1 MPLFFA
7 RGASLRNLFGANS
20 RIRKGPMVR
29 KLGSFALVVLAFSFA
44 APTVNA
50 QVESGLHARPRTT
63 QSINEM
69 DRVALGGNTHPEAR
83 LANDR
88 GAVANDFSLGHML
101 LQLKRSP
108 EQEKALQ
115 QFIDEL
121 HTKGSPDFHQW
132 LTAQEFGERFGL
144 AKPDLDAITAWL
156 ESHGFRV
163 NVVYPSG
170 MLIDF
175 SGTAAQV
182 RTALQ
187 TEIHYLN
194 VKGEKHVGNISDP
207 RIPAALAPV
216 VAGIVSLHDF
226 RPHAMHHLHK
236 ASPEF
241 TFVDSVGSINY
252 ALVPADLAT
261 IYNLNPL
268 FSAGISGQ
276 GQTIVL
282 IEDTDV
288 FSAADWT
295 AFRSTLGLSTYTSA
309 SFAQVHPPSPSG
321 PNNCGAPGTF
331 APNSAEA
338 ILDAEWASASAPSAA
353 IEMAACADTTTTFGG
368 LIAMQNLINANTA
381 PPSIMSISYGQCE
394 TVNGAAANA
403 AYNSAYQQAVT
414 EGVSVF
420 VAAGDSGAAGCDNS
434 VSETTHGIAGNAFAS
449 TPNNVS
455 VGGTDF
461 SNTYSA
467 TNTIYWNSSK
477 TSAFGSAISYVP
489 ETPWNDSCASFLFS
503 TYVGY

>member
-1 MPLFFA
+1 
-7 RGASLRNLFGANS
+7 
-20 RIRKGPMVR
+20 MVR
-29 KLGSFALVVLAFSFA
+29 KWGSFPLVVLGILFA
-44 APTVNA
+44 ASTVRA
-50 QVESGLHARPRTT
+50 QVESGLRARPRIT

-69 DRVALGGNTHPEAR
+69 DRVALPGNTHPEAR

-88 GAVANDFSLGHML
+88 GVVAKNFPMEHML
-101 LQLKRSP
+101 LQLKRSS

-121 HTKGSPDFHQW
+121 LTKGSPNFHHW

-156 ESHGFRV
+156 QSHGFRV

-182 RTALQ
+182 RTAFQ
-187 TEIHYLN
+187 TEIHYLD

-207 RIPAALAPV
+207 RIPAALTPV

-226 RPHAMHHLHK
+226 RPHTMHHLHK
-236 ASPEF
+236 TNTEF
-241 TFVDSVGSINY
+241 TFTDAAGNPNY
-252 ALVPADLAT
+252 AVVPADLAT

-268 FSAGISGQ
+268 FTAGVSGQ

-353 IEMAACADTTTTFGG
+353 IEMAACADTTTTFCA
-368 LIAMQNLINANTA
+368 LIAIQKLINASTP

-394 TVNGAAANA
+394 TVNDAAANA
-403 AYNSAYQQAVT
+403 SYNSAYQQAVS

-420 VAAGDSGAAGCDNS
+420 VPSGDSGGAGCGNS
-434 VSETTHGIAGNAFAS
+434 AAEATHGIGVNAFAS
-449 TPNNVS
+449 TPNNLAV
-455 VGGTDF
+455 
-461 SNTYSA
+461 
-467 TNTIYWNSSK
+467 
-477 TSAFGSAISYVP
+477 
-489 ETPWNDSCASFLFS
+489 
-503 TYVGY
+503 